1 MPREL
6 LGSIPHWN
14 LGEIGY
20 DMEECLSNGVDELV
34 GEREGKPAKPKSFP
48 VPCPF
53 MWATTRSCGLDLD
66 GSSYPS
72 RSQFKVGLPTPN
84 DTTRKIPIGMS
95 NAWFWL
101 IQMW

>member
-48 VPCPF
+48 VSCPF

-66 GSSYPS
+66 GSS
-72 RSQFKVGLPTPN
+72 
-84 DTTRKIPIGMS
+84 
-95 NAWFWL
+95 
-101 IQMW
+101 